1 MCSSAVD
8 VVVQVRLP
16 CLQLAKTKSYLNQLV
31 YGLMLMLSD
40 PFYFPMQPQRELSFY
55 SEEGPFL
62 HEIFFHPYLI
72 VQLYKTVLDAD
83 YK

>member
-1 MCSSAVD
+1 M
-8 VVVQVRLP
+8 
-16 CLQLAKTKSYLNQLV
+16 LV
-31 YGLMLMLSD
+31 LSD